1 MKDSALS
8 KEGRVTSILRKVAV
22 YCDFYRENRTAEDFP
37 AGLEEGTRQFADDGR
52 IGFLK
57 ATSRELD
64 VRVLELLTAEE
75 QECLVSAYRS
85 AGVLEA
91 DLPRTIT
98 TKRLRSLIRR
108 GVIRTEIE
116 YQMAQQAIVS
126 ETSKALTPDEV
137 VALGAILDLHT
148 AKAGHPQRESPS

>member
-1 MKDSALS
+1 MRDSAS
-8 KEGRVTSILRKVAV
+8 AKQGRVTSILRKIAV

-37 AGLEEGTRQFADDGR
+37 AGLKEGTRQFADDGR

-64 VRVLELLTAEE
+64 VRMLELLTAEE
-75 QECLVSAYRS
+75 QERLVSSYRS
-85 AGVLEA
+85 AGVLDV

-108 GVIRTEIE
+108 GLIKTDIE
-116 YQMAQQAIVS
+116 YHMAQQAIVS

-137 VALGAILDLHT
+137 IALGVILDLHT
-148 AKAGHPQRESPS
+148 AKSGQLQGESSR